1 MPVTEDDRSTKPAG
15 PVEPLRKEGD
25 ETGPSRPDVTR
36 PDRSDLLKR
45 MKNVD
50 PEQARKYRQRSGQ

>member
-36 PDRSDLLKR
+36 PERSDLLKR

-50 PEQARKYRQRSGQ
+50 PDQARKYRQRSGQ

>member
-1 MPVTEDDRSTKPAG
+1 MPITEDDRSTKPAG

-50 PEQARKYRQRSGQ
+50 PDQARKYRQRSGQ